1 MVVCVVGWIFWG
13 KGVLRG
19 LGAQVGGLQ
28 IDQNRFGLKDGATA
42 SRGEGPSLLSCR
54 PQRPL
59 GTYPEEHFTEE
70 AKQQSTAAF
79 QSRLARMWRDIRERN
94 RGLALPLHLPEPRG
108 GGEQHHG
115 VSALEP
121 RGASPSCP
129 APPHP

>member
-13 KGVLRG
+13 KRVLRG

-59 GTYPEEHFTEE
+59 GTYPKEHFTEE

-79 QSRLARMWRDIRERN
+79 QSRLARMSWDIRERN
-94 RGLALPLHLPEPRG
+94 RGLALPYTYLD
-108 GGEQHHG
+108 
-115 VSALEP
+115 
-121 RGASPSCP
+121 P
-129 APPHP
+129 AVVNSITV